1 MIKQVQNIIGCKRS
15 MCMCVGVYVE
25 HSVYSSYNFSVF
37 KTSKYNIGS
46 TQDVIKGEEER
57 KERVIFLLVS

>member
-1 MIKQVQNIIGCKRS
+1 
-15 MCMCVGVYVE
+15 MCVGVYVE